1 MTQVPLQYSKYMQR
15 YKLVIFDFDGTI
27 ASSLPSYIKIY
38 NLVATKHNLKKI
50 KKKDIPRLRGLSPKE
65 VIAQLKVHFLQ
76 LPMLFFEGRNL
87 MKKFENEILPIKG
100 IKNVLKNL
108 SKNNKL
114 IVLTSNTKKFVENFF
129 IQHKIDYFSEIWS
142 ELNIFGKDRALKKI
156 LKKHALKP
164 QQVLYIADEVRDII
178 ACKKVGIAVASVT
191 WGFNSRKILKKES
204 PNYIINSPEK
214 LVSLLK

>member
-1 MTQVPLQYSKYMQR
+1 MQR

-38 NLVATKHNLKKI
+38 NLVATKHNLQKI